1 MRHVEYGNVD
11 DLERMGLWGKDANQR
26 VTVHGFRATF
36 STWANELGIARPDV
50 IEAALA
56 HQEADRVRKA
66 YNRAEFLGDR
76 CALMNAWGDYLAG
89 RPVTRADGS
98 KATNAQVLEFPASVA
113 ADSGSPRPHRSLP
126 VKGFGVES
134 TRLNYSEGVRCGER
148 DPTG

>member
-1 MRHVEYGNVD
+1 MSNMSM
-11 DLERMGLWGKDANQR
+11 LTTLKRMGLWGKDANHR

-66 YNRAEFLGDR
+66 YNRAEFLGHR
-76 CALMNAWGDYLAG
+76 FALMNAWGDYLAG

-98 KATNAQVLEFPASVA
+98 KATNAQVLEFPTSVP
-113 ADSGSPRPHRSLP
+113 ADLSSRQPHGSLP

-134 TRLNYSEGVRCGER
+134 TRVNYSIV
-148 DPTG
+148 